1 MTINLIRTIKQFTS
15 KGGIEGWFAEK
26 YDKFAKE
33 VLMDEYKRIANR
45 VTEQL
50 KNGKVLEIG
59 PGPGYIS
66 IEISKLGDFQITGL
80 DISETMIEIAK
91 RNAKKAGA
99 ELKFELGDASN
110 MPFEDNTFDFVVS
123 SGSLHHWK
131 ESVKVF
137 NETYRILKTDG
148 KALICDL
155 RKDTSKEEIG
165 EIIKKIDSFIMRWG
179 LKHSIKDSYTKDK
192 IMELL
197 GKTRFNK
204 GEVKENPIGLEIWLK
219 K

>member
-1 MTINLIRTIKQFTS
+1 MMRNLIRTIKQFTS

-33 VLMDEYKRIANR
+33 VLMDEYKRIASR
-45 VTEQL
+45 TTEQL
-50 KNGKVLEIG
+50 TKGKVLEIG

-66 IEISKLGDFQITGL
+66 IELSKLGDFQITGL

-91 RNAKKAGA
+91 RNVKETGA
-99 ELKFELGDASN
+99 EVEFKLGNASN

-131 ESVKVF
+131 EPIEVF
-137 NETYRILKTDG
+137 NETYRILKTNG
-148 KALICDL
+148 KALIYDL
-155 RKDTSKEEIG
+155 RKNASREEISK
-165 EIIKKIDSFIMRWG
+165 ITKKMESFIMRWG
-179 LKHSIKDSYTKDK
+179 LKHSIKESYTKDK

-197 GKTRFNK
+197 SKTRFK
-204 GEVKENPIGLEIWLK
+204 KSEIKENPIGLEIWLK

>member
-1 MTINLIRTIKQFTS
+1 MTRNLFRTIKQFTS

-26 YDKFAKE
+26 YDKFAKK
-33 VLMDEYKRIANR
+33 VLMDEYKRIACS

-66 IEISKLGDFQITGL
+66 IELSKLGAFQIIGL

-91 RNAKKAGA
+91 RNAKDAGA

-131 ESVKVF
+131 KPIKVF
-137 NETYRILKTDG
+137 NEACRILNSKG
-148 KALICDL
+148 RALICDL
-155 RKDTSKEEIG
+155 RKDISREEISKLL
-165 EIIKKIDSFIMRWG
+165 EKIDSFIMRWG
-179 LKHSIKDSYTKDK
+179 LKHSIKDSYNKEEIIELVSKTKF
-192 IMELL
+192 
-197 GKTRFNK
+197 KTCQ
-204 GEVKENPIGLEIWLK
+204 VKENPIDLEIWLK